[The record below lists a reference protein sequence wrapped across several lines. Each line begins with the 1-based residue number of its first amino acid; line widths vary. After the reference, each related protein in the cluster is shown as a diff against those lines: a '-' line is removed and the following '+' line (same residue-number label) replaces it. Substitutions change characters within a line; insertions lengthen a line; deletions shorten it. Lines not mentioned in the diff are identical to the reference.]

1 MCQQSQLLMLENL
14 RQAINILFIFI
25 PTICG
30 CVVNL
35 NIFIFNIYIYIYI
48 YVRFIKL
55 SSG

>member
-1 MCQQSQLLMLENL
+1 MCQHSQLLMLENL
-14 RQAINILFIFI
+14 RQAINIFFIFI

-35 NIFIFNIYIYIYI
+35 NIFIFNIYIY
-48 YVRFIKL
+48 VRFIKL

>member
-35 NIFIFNIYIYIYI
+35 NIFIFNIYIYIY
-48 YVRFIKL
+48 VRFIKL